1 MHDDLFPLPKCST
14 FLRSAE
20 RLRSAVRTLM
30 STLWHAC
37 VTQRVKKRWLH
48 LTVANCVGSR
58 TARMNDGG
66 QEVVFCKRTHFSIFN
81 RARHACT
88 YRVNRQR
95 QSLRVFLNRFSTTT
109 AMTSVQGNQTK
120 HLFSFQCVSL
130 SITICFLTVL
140 FFSSF
145 FKLSSL
151 YFKFFH

>member
-66 QEVVFCKRTHFSIFN
+66 QEVVFASEPISQFSIG
-81 RARHACT
+81 RGMHAPI
-88 YRVNRQR
+88 V
-95 QSLRVFLNRFSTTT
+95 
-109 AMTSVQGNQTK
+109 
-120 HLFSFQCVSL
+120 
-130 SITICFLTVL
+130 
-140 FFSSF
+140 
-145 FKLSSL
+145 
-151 YFKFFH
+151 